1 VQRVRRVVPARAGRL
16 RARAGARS
24 AAGSRVG
31 ADRGRVR
38 VRAAA
43 GSRAVEFSLPGDA
56 AGRAGARAGAGGA
69 GVDRHR
75 AVRGRQPACRRTIA
89 DRDHLARRDRRV
101 AAVVA
106 GERCRGSPR
115 IVCGAPRSA
124 GRGGGAMTPALAA
137 VFAVE
142 AMLFAAVGL
151 TALDMRAH
159 ARVENLGGVNLWG
172 YRGRVLE
179 TKRASE
185 VRIAIA
191 GGALAFG
198 WGVAPTETL
207 APFLRRLVALE
218 VERSG
223 AGGRVVTAVDAG
235 AMGLAPR
242 EYADWLSHL
251 SILNADVICLVLDPP
266 GHVPSAAAFLPD
278 RRSLAFRRF
287 GYSPILPLVLREKA
301 ALIGSPATAAAGD
314 LLARVDALFASPAE
328 SPAAA
333 PGDAEYLG

>member
-1 VQRVRRVVPARAGRL
+1 
-16 RARAGARS
+16 
-24 AAGSRVG
+24 
-31 ADRGRVR
+31 
-38 VRAAA
+38 
-43 GSRAVEFSLPGDA
+43 
-56 AGRAGARAGAGGA
+56 
-69 GVDRHR
+69 
-75 AVRGRQPACRRTIA
+75 
-89 DRDHLARRDRRV
+89 
-101 AAVVA
+101 
-106 GERCRGSPR
+106 
-115 IVCGAPRSA
+115 
-124 GRGGGAMTPALAA
+124 MTPALAA

-191 GGALAFG
+191 GGDLAFG

-333 PGDAEYLG
+333 PGDAEYLGAVAAAVGAGVRVAPAGVVVVVPGPVDAAADHSAFAAALAARVAHEPRVRVVYLGDDARLRDRGLRLVDGFSFSAAGHSRVAELVSPRVAELIRTGLATP